1 MFWLFES
8 LLFSDVIWHNP
19 LSHTRCCTLLALLPC
34 KTGVRVWVTNQ
45 GAVPPFAA
53 GEPGSWALLP
63 VVPPALSLLHMWIT
77 PLLCPSCKAVCPSST
92 MASPL
97 FLSRGALPRLAYHR
111 LAGHS
116 PGIVFLLGFND
127 TRANPKCLALE
138 QFSLHLCPLSFDYTG
153 CGCSDGCFEDCLIGH
168 WKNDV
173 LTVLD
178 ELTSGPQILVGVSM
192 GGWLML
198 LAALERPGR
207 VAGLVATAIAAD
219 AFITLYRQ
227 LPPEVK
233 DEVEQTGVFNYVMA
247 GDRSVLLKRE
257 FFTEAEEHSVLGHP
271 SIPITCPVRLLH
283 GMQDQLIPWG
293 RSVQVAEQLESQD
306 VHITLFKDGQ
316 HENMVQLGLIT
327 VYLQSQNIVNA
338 FKKSE
343 NYGHSSAMTLLVEW
357 EEGIFPWDD

>member
-1 MFWLFES
+1 MPLGQWREGSGGRWL
-8 LLFSDVIWHNP
+8 SDWAAN
-19 LSHTRCCTLLALLPC
+19 A
-34 KTGVRVWVTNQ
+34 
-45 GAVPPFAA
+45 FAA
-53 GEPGSWALLP
+53 VWIADVGSENPAQVKQHLQCGLSGEGPGLAVLGVGLAA
-63 VVPPALSLLHMWIT
+63 VEI
-77 PLLCPSCKAVCPSST
+77 KQAVCPSST

-138 QFSLHLCPLSFDYTG
+138 QFCQESGRAFLSFDYTG

-227 LPPEVK
+227 LPPEAAAA
-233 DEVEQTGVFNYVMA
+233 DLSGV
-247 GDRSVLLKRE
+247 SLLPPGLEPERG
-257 FFTEAEEHSVLGHP
+257 LP
-271 SIPITCPVRLLH
+271 SC
-283 GMQDQLIPWG
+283 
-293 RSVQVAEQLESQD
+293 S
-306 VHITLFKDGQ
+306 
-316 HENMVQLGLIT
+316 
-327 VYLQSQNIVNA
+327 
-338 FKKSE
+338 
-343 NYGHSSAMTLLVEW
+343 
-357 EEGIFPWDD
+357 WD

>member
-1 MFWLFES
+1 N
-8 LLFSDVIWHNP
+8 V
-19 LSHTRCCTLLALLPC
+19 RCRL
-34 KTGVRVWVTNQ
+34 
-45 GAVPPFAA
+45 GAVSTLSAA
-53 GEPGSWALLP
+53 HT
-63 VVPPALSLLHMWIT
+63 VPPPPNVGWLCCCCWQLLHMWIT

-316 HENMVQLGLIT
+316 HGLKGAEEVKVLVGMVRDLAESLQRAPGLGERLEAAVGT
-327 VYLQSQNIVNA
+327 EPADGAAVTRQGDL
-338 FKKSE
+338 F
-343 NYGHSSAMTLLVEW
+343 G
-357 EEGIFPWDD
+357 PC

>member
-1 MFWLFES
+1 MHVLAVGPASSPS
-8 LLFSDVIWHNP
+8 LCPRWN
-19 LSHTRCCTLLALLPC
+19 
-34 KTGVRVWVTNQ
+34 KT
-45 GAVPPFAA
+45 AV
-53 GEPGSWALLP
+53 SLRLQC
-63 VVPPALSLLHMWIT
+63 LLHMWIT

-138 QFSLHLCPLSFDYTG
+138 QFCQESGRAFLSFDYTG

-316 HENMVQLGLIT
+316 HGLKGAEEVKVLVGMVRDLAESLQRAPGLGERLEAAVGT
-327 VYLQSQNIVNA
+327 EPADGAAVTRQGDL
-338 FKKSE
+338 F
-343 NYGHSSAMTLLVEW
+343 G
-357 EEGIFPWDD
+357 PC